1 MLTLVVI
8 GCCIVLPFIV
18 AGLAVLV
25 GRISGS
31 RIEHPSAPPLRSADR
46 EGFRRGGGQP

>member
-1 MLTLVVI
+1 MLVLIAI

-25 GRISGS
+25 GKISGS
-31 RIEHPSAPPLRSADR
+31 RIEHPSTPPLGTADR
-46 EGFRRGGGQP
+46 EGSRRRGGQP